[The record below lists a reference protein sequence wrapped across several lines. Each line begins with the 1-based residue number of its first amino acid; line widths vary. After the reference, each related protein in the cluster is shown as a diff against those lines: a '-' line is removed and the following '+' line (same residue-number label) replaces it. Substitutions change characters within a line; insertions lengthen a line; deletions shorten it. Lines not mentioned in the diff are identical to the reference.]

1 MSVAL
6 KQFSKSF
13 NEIVELRSNDHRGIT
28 LVRLDV
34 YVAFT
39 AHSIDDSTLLSLRSL
54 LKAAD

>member
-13 NEIVELRSNDHRGIT
+13 NELVELRSNDHRGIT
-28 LVRLDV
+28 VVRPDV